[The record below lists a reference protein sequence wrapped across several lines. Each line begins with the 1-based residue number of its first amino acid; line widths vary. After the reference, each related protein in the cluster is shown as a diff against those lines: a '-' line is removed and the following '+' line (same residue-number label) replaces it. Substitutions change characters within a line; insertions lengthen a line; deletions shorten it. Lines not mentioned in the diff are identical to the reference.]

1 MSTMTSSA
9 HAFVWSWLPGA
20 TEPVVCGRVD
30 AHDRELRFTY
40 GRSYLARERAIA
52 LQPTDLA
59 LEAGSKRP
67 PPGLEAHGVIRDA
80 APDSWGMRVILR
92 RLAGVDANDTDDLPL
107 LTYLLQSGSDRIGA
121 LDFQASG
128 DEYVPRNTHGTLAE
142 IVEAGDRLARGV
154 AFSPEI
160 DDVLTH
166 GSAVGGARPKAL
178 IVDDTG
184 SQARHLIAKFSVSTD
199 AFPWEQAEAVGM
211 EISRRCGVDTA
222 PTELIASG
230 GRDVLL
236 VTRFDRPGDGTR
248 RSVLSGLT
256 LLDLHELAARHG
268 SYVDLAELIRLRFDD
283 PAATLRELFT
293 RIVVNV
299 LVGNT
304 DDHPRNVAAFWDGS
318 RLQLAPA
325 FDVCPQPRSTGEA
338 FQAMAFGPNGLRS
351 ARLESCIGAAAVY
364 QLSASAA
371 AEIVE
376 RCRSVVTDDF
386 EQICEVVGA
395 TEATRDLLWQRAVAN
410 PSVLYA
416 S

>member
-1 MSTMTSSA
+1 MTSRA
-9 HAFVWSWLPGA
+9 YAFVWAWLPGA
-20 TEPVVCGRVD
+20 TDPVVCGRVD
-30 AHDRELRFTY
+30 AYDRELRFTY
-40 GRSYLARERAIA
+40 GRSYLARTGAVA
-52 LQPTDLA
+52 LQPSDLA
-59 LEAGSKRP
+59 LEPGSKRP

-92 RLAGVDANDTDDLPL
+92 RLAGADATDTDDLPL

-121 LDFQASG
+121 LDFQATA

-154 AFSPEI
+154 AFSPEV
-160 DDVLTH
+160 DDVLTY

-184 SQARHLIAKFSVSTD
+184 GPVRHRIAKFSVSTD
-199 AFPWEQAEAVGM
+199 AFPWEQAEAIGM

-222 PTELIASG
+222 STELLAAG

-248 RSVLSGLT
+248 RGVLSGLT
-256 LLDLHELAARHG
+256 LLNLHELAARHG
-268 SYVDLAELIRLRFDD
+268 SYVDLAELIRLRFED

-304 DDHPRNVAAFWDGS
+304 DDHPRNVSAFWDGD
-318 RLQLAPA
+318 RLQLTPA
-325 FDVCPQPRSTGEA
+325 YDVCPQPRSTGEA
-338 FQAMAFGPNGLRS
+338 FQAMAFGRDGLRS
-351 ARLESCIGAAAVY
+351 ARLDACIDAAAVY
-364 QLSASAA
+364 QLSPRAA
-371 AEIVE
+371 AEIVD
-376 RCRSVVTDDF
+376 RCRAVVTDDF
-386 EQICEVVGA
+386 GQVCEAVGA
-395 TEATRDLLWQRAVAN
+395 TEATRDLLWERAVAN
-410 PSVLYA
+410 PSVFY
-416 S
+416 SS